1 MSKVVSRVSAIL
13 LLCSNIAFAAERPQV
28 DEDGTIHIPA
38 FKLPESSFLSLE
50 TREELKKQRDYW
62 AKTTSEST
70 VCPQNKDVSIEE
82 MPAVRR
88 CRAAKFYKTPMY
100 KSMREQYAVDIAPL
114 LIGGVYTETFTPVS
128 GVSKKNRSRVL
139 INLHSGAY
147 MAGSRTASQMESIP
161 IAALA
166 RIKVIS
172 IDYSLG
178 PEHIYPAANNDVLA
192 VYTELL
198 KQYRPESIG
207 IYGSSGGG
215 MLVAQF
221 IALLQAESVPLPAA
235 AGLFF
240 SGAPTAANKSNYKWT
255 TSESGYLTE
264 PLLGVNWESLFG
276 PPHSY
281 FKGISRGSRLDSPG
295 SYDDIMAKFPPTL
308 LLNGGARDFSLSMVI
323 VTHAQLVRLG
333 VEADLHLWEAMGHVF
348 NANPNLPESRESYN
362 VIVKFFDR
370 HLEG

>member
-1 MSKVVSRVSAIL
+1 MSNLYSFAIGVGSKNSRG
-13 LLCSNIAFAAERPQV
+13 EW
-28 DEDGTIHIPA
+28 
-38 FKLPESSFLSLE
+38 LE
-50 TREELKKQRDYW
+50 
-62 AKTTSEST
+62 
-70 VCPQNKDVSIEE
+70 V
-82 MPAVRR
+82 
-88 CRAAKFYKTPMY
+88 FYP
-100 KSMREQYAVDIAPL
+100 APL
-114 LIGGVYTETFTPVS
+114 LNPEQGLSDIVAVS
-128 GVSKKNRSRVL
+128 LGL
-139 INLHSGAY
+139 TSGEIEP
-147 MAGSRTASQMESIP
+147 SSEQL
-161 IAALA
+161 AALQSA
-166 RIKVIS
+166 
-172 IDYSLG
+172 
-178 PEHIYPAANNDVLA
+178 
-192 VYTELL
+192 L
-198 KQYRPESIG
+198 KHN
-207 IYGSSGGG
+207 GSSGGG

-333 VEADLHLWEAMGHVF
+333 VEADLHLWEAMGHGF

-370 HLEG
+370 HLEE